1 MFSWGLG
8 WEIPIWKLN
17 KISCI
22 DPSCPALQCVLKL
35 KYLLSD
41 PTLLL
46 IVKINTAGTQNLT
59 ISYDFEI
66 HRPGSKA
73 LKHLNVV
80 FNVCQCTWR
89 EHLNRSLKV
98 DGKII
103 MCFCSVIHYSS
114 LCRHLFIFV
123 IFWLLFG
130 DFCEVY
136 VWHRLY
142 LKLVFN
148 LATYMLMSP
157 WFTGLLHVC

>member
-1 MFSWGLG
+1 MAKHSLDLG
-8 WEIPIWKLN
+8 QDVLLRREIPIWKF
-17 KISCI
+17 
-22 DPSCPALQCVLKL
+22 A
-35 KYLLSD
+35 

-46 IVKINTAGTQNLT
+46 IVKIQTAGAQNLT

-89 EHLNRSLKV
+89 EHLEDKQKFEGWWENKNV
-98 DGKII
+98 
-103 MCFCSVIHYSS
+103 F
-114 LCRHLFIFV
+114 LFSDPVFINAPSFYL
-123 IFWLLFG
+123 FLLFSG
-130 DFCEVY
+130 CCLGFFCEVY

-142 LKLVFN
+142 VKLFFN